1 MSFLMKFFTQM
12 SGNQDFDVIPEG
24 VNINY
29 TSFNYKPT

>member
-29 TSFNYKPT
+29 TSFN